1 MNFPRTQTSI
11 PRLSEQGNTVS
22 NVSRK
27 ARALRRRGQVQGCG
41 PEFLGRTGW
50 DGAEPECG
58 CASHRRSLHEMLCT
72 RTPRHSVGIAQVL
85 PGEGYSGASH
95 GRALFRV
102 KVAKRSTFVR
112 PVNPP
117 FHRKLCRSSCTVFR
131 AIKARLVLH
140 RPLSQQRMKKDSHDH
155 VWDIRSHPY
164 VHRGA
169 YARAA
174 L

>member
-11 PRLSEQGNTVS
+11 PRLSEQGITVS

-41 PEFLGRTGW
+41 PEFLGRAGR
-50 DGAEPECG
+50 DGAEREFR

-112 PVNPP
+112 PVNPS
-117 FHRKLCRSSCTVFR
+117 FHRKIRRSSCTVFR
-131 AIKARLVLH
+131 AIRVRLVLR
-140 RPLSQQRMKKDSHDH
+140 RPLSQQRMKKYLHDH
-155 VWDIRSHPY
+155 VWDIPSHPY
-164 VHRGA
+164 VHRETCP
-169 YARAA
+169 RAA